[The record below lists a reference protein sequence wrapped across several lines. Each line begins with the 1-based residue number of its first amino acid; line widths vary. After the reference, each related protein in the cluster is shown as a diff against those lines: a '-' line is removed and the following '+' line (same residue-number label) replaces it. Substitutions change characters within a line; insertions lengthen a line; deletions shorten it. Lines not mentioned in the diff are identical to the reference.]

1 MRWLIG
7 SLFGCFLLYALTVIP
22 QTAAMFFDFG
32 QEKSGASW
40 RAVNDGVMGGLS
52 KGQLHFNDTTAH
64 FTGILSL
71 ENNGGFASM
80 RSPKDDFDFSESQGF
95 LLRVKTDGRT
105 YTLSLNDTYYFN
117 GVYYEQTFTT
127 PPDTW
132 MEIQFP
138 IAQFTGTY
146 FGNRTD
152 QLPPFD
158 PSQVKELGIVLK
170 DKQKGPFSIEI
181 DWLKVY

>member
-1 MRWLIG
+1 MRWI
-7 SLFGCFLLYALTVIP
+7 FGTALALVLLYALTVIP
-22 QTAAMFFDFG
+22 NSASMFFDFG
-32 QEKSGASW
+32 VDKSGESW

-52 KGQLHFNDTTAH
+52 EGRLQFNDSTAI
-64 FTGILSL
+64 FSGVLSL

-80 RSPKDDFDFSESQGF
+80 RSPKDDFDFSETKGF

-105 YTLSLNDTYYFN
+105 YTFSLNDTYFFN

-127 PPDTW
+127 PENTW

-138 IAQFTGTY
+138 LENFEGTY
-146 FGNRTD
+146 FGSRTD
-152 QLPPFD
+152 RLPPFD

-170 DKQKGPFSIEI
+170 DKQKGLFSIEL